1 MTIAEVSKK
10 FEISPDTLRYY
21 ERIGIIPP
29 VKRTSG
35 GIRDYTEES
44 CRWIEL
50 MKCLRTAGVQI
61 EALIKY
67 VSLFQEGDSTVEERK
82 KILMDQR
89 DKLSEKIN
97 DLQTSLD
104 VLNKKIETYD
114 QYMPEFEKDFKK
126 FAE

>member
-67 VSLFQEGDSTVEERK
+67 VSLFQEGDSTVEE
-82 KILMDQR
+82 
-89 DKLSEKIN
+89 
-97 DLQTSLD
+97 
-104 VLNKKIETYD
+104 
-114 QYMPEFEKDFKK
+114 KK
-126 FAE
+126 FLWIREINFQKK

>member
-1 MTIAEVSKK
+1 
-10 FEISPDTLRYY
+10 
-21 ERIGIIPP
+21 
-29 VKRTSG
+29 
-35 GIRDYTEES
+35 
-44 CRWIEL
+44 
-50 MKCLRTAGVQI
+50 
-61 EALIKY
+61 
-67 VSLFQEGDSTVEERK
+67 
-82 KILMDQR
+82 MDQR